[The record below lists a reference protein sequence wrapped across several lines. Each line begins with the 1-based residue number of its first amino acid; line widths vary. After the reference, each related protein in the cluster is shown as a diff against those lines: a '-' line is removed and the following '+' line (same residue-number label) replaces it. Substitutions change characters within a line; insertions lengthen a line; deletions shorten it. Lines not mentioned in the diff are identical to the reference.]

1 MGKKVKI
8 PFAPQYGGFGETAQ
22 SAPAAVSGS
31 QLGNVLASLNI
42 DPKTIQDQLAAAAAS
57 QGSTSYKGPKEYVQT
72 TVPSITSVS
81 KTLDTI
87 AADLLGRKLSQEEKN
102 KYYAML
108 QTEES
113 KPSSATTTVTTPV
126 GVAKNISKTTG
137 GLDEEQFLIEKLAG
151 TDEARAQKV
160 LNAYTAVNKL
170 FGGLQ

>member
-1 MGKKVKI
+1 MAGEAKV
-8 PFAPQYGGFGETAQ
+8 PFLPQYGGFGSTTQ
-22 SAPAAVSGS
+22 SAPAAASGA
-31 QLGNVLASLNI
+31 QLGDVLSSIGLDSAA
-42 DPKTIQDQLAAAAAS
+42 IQSQIAAAQA
-57 QGSTSYKGPKEYVQT
+57 GTYKGPKKYVQT

-87 AADLLGRKLSQEEKN
+87 AADLLGRQLSQEEKN

-108 QTEES
+108 QAEEN

-126 GVAKNISKTTG
+126 GVAKDISKTTG

>member
-1 MGKKVKI
+1 MGEKAKI
-8 PFAPQYGGFGETAQ
+8 PFAPQYGGFGDAAQ

-31 QLGNVLASLNI
+31 QLGNVLSSIGI
-42 DPKTIQDQLAAAAAS
+42 DQNTLKEIAAAAAAS
-57 QGSTSYKGPKEYVQT
+57 QGYKGPKKYVQT

-87 AADLLGRKLSQEEKN
+87 AADLLGRQLSQEEKN

-108 QTEES
+108 QAEEN

-126 GVAKNISKTTG
+126 GVAKDISKTTG
-137 GLDEEQFLIEKLAG
+137 GLNEEQFLIEKLAG